1 MKKFSEGGEKSPRP
15 LKVDVLCAVKLLARN
30 IPGLNVRVLR
40 CAVFLLCVINLVGR
54 HDRFARLDNLS
65 LSALAALAALA
76 VVVLCDASAEEDG
89 QQKGEYQCLAHGT

>member
-1 MKKFSEGGEKSPRP
+1 MKSA
-15 LKVDVLCAVKLLARN
+15 VVYAVKLLARN
-30 IPGLNVRVLR
+30 VPGLDVRVLR
-40 CAVFLLCVINLVGR
+40 CAIFLLRVVNLVRR